1 MEPNAKFA
9 LAGLI
14 VGTLVGFSGM
24 GGGSLM
30 TPLLIALGLP
40 APKAVGTDLIYSAV
54 TKSLGTVSH
63 ARRQH
68 VDWKVALWLAA
79 GSVPASIAGVL
90 TISVLKNQMGADVNR
105 LLQQLLGG
113 MLVIVGVLIVVK
125 IWAGWSGGSRGRSD
139 NPVEMTT
146 RRKMLAVGTGLVGGY
161 GVGLT
166 SIGSGTLFALMLMTA
181 FPLVARRVVG
191 TDLFHAMLLVWAAGL
206 AHAVAGNV
214 QFNTV
219 GAILVG
225 SIPGVLIGSRF
236 TGRIP
241 ERPVRGAL
249 GAVLVLSGSL
259 LL

>member
-1 MEPNAKFA
+1 MQPNVKFA
-9 LAGLI
+9 LAGLL

-40 APKAVGTDLIYSAV
+40 APKAVGTDLIYSAL
-54 TKSLGTVSH
+54 TKSLGSWSH
-63 ARRQH
+63 AKRRH
-68 VDWKVALWLAA
+68 VDWSVALWLAA

-90 TISVLKNQMGADVNR
+90 TISLLKNQMGGNVN
-105 LLQQLLGG
+105 LLIQQALGG
-113 MLVIVGVLIVVK
+113 MLVLVGISIVVRLC
-125 IWAGWSGGSRGRSD
+125 WHPAAPSPPRSTE
-139 NPVEMTT
+139 PVEMTS
-146 RRKMLAVGTGLVGGY
+146 RRKLLAVGTGIVGGY

-181 FPLVARRVVG
+181 FPLVAKRVVG

-206 AHAVAGNV
+206 AHAAAGNV
-214 QFNTV
+214 VFSTV
-219 GAILVG
+219 GPLLVG
-225 SIPGVLIGSRF
+225 SLPGVLIGSRF

-241 ERPVRGAL
+241 DRPVRGAL
-249 GAVLVLSGSL
+249 GAVLVLSGAL